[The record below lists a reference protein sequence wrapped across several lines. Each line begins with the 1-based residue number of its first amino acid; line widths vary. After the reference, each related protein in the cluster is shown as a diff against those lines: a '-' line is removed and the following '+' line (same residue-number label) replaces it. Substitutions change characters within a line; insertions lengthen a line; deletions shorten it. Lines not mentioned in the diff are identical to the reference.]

1 MKHNTA
7 KVLPNRF
14 LGIQITMGLTGLVL
28 IALLIQ
34 LGR

>member
-1 MKHNTA
+1 MKNSTT
-7 KVLPNRF
+7 KVLPNRL
-14 LGIQITMGLTGLVL
+14 LGIQITMGMTGLVL